1 VWALPIVKNSS
12 LIIFYCGADMSWG
25 AAQQYGFRRRNACL
39 LKSLSEQPEVTQV
52 VVPVVVKRRIVL
64 RNLLRRKSG
73 PTNASGK
80 VRDLGVAFLFPESW
94 KLRPARWL
102 NRLLVD
108 LQIRLLVAAIEPGR
122 MVTWCYWPAGFRLA
136 KRLGLGGSWVFD
148 ADHNLLDDV
157 NQDSAA
163 RKEIEALLAECAKKC
178 DLIVAGSR
186 SMLRWF
192 DGRAARACAY
202 LRNGV
207 DPGRFASATGEP
219 EALRHIP
226 RPRVGYSGALSKW
239 VDYDLLARLARKRA
253 DWSFVIIGGDFK
265 ADGRAALDGLANVT
279 LLGERAAGEVPALL
293 AALDV
298 GLVLYD
304 TGFRSW
310 LDGDSMK
317 IFEYLAA
324 GVPTVATPFHSE
336 LEDDFDHLLEIAA
349 DASGFEAAISA
360 LIHLT
365 PETRADWNWRRSQFV
380 ARNTWKCRA
389 EEAVDL
395 IRNHCFRADGR
406 EGAHAELALETQ

>member
-1 VWALPIVKNSS
+1 VKDSS
-12 LIIFYCGADMSWG
+12 LTIFYCGADMSWG
-25 AAQQYGFRRRNACL
+25 AAQQYGFRRRNTCL

-52 VVPVVVKRRIVL
+52 VVPVVVKRRIFL

-73 PTNASGK
+73 ATSASGK

-94 KLRPARWL
+94 TLIPARWL
-102 NRLLVD
+102 NRLLVG
-108 LQIRLLVAAIEPGR
+108 LQIRLQVAAIEPGR
-122 MVTWCYWPAGFRLA
+122 IVTWCYWPAGFRLA
-136 KRLGLGGSWVFD
+136 RRLGLGGSWVFD
-148 ADHNLLDDV
+148 ADHNVVADV

-163 RKEIEALLAECAKKC
+163 RKEIEALLAECARKC
-178 DLIVAGSR
+178 DLVVAGSR

-192 DGRAARACAY
+192 EGRGGSARAY

-207 DPGRFASATGEP
+207 DPGRFARATGEP
-219 EALRHIP
+219 EELRKIP
-226 RPRVGYSGALSKW
+226 RPRVGYSGSLSKW
-239 VDYDLLARLARKRA
+239 VDYDLLARLARKRP
-253 DWSFVIIGGDFK
+253 DWSFVVIGGNFK

-304 TGFRSW
+304 TRFRSW

-324 GVPTVATPFHSE
+324 GLPTVTTPFHAE
-336 LEDDFDHLLEIAA
+336 LEGDFDHLLEIAP

-360 LIHLT
+360 LLDLT
-365 PETRADWNWRRSQFV
+365 PETRADWDWRRSQFV

-389 EEAVDL
+389 KEAVDL
-395 IRNHCFRADGR
+395 IRTHCFAADGR
-406 EGAHAELALETQ
+406 ENARAEPALETR